1 MNDDEI
7 SEVLSVLLKAEIES
21 GYWPGLVGEAIF
33 DGPLMIEKLIHV
45 LNRKEFDSLDLES
58 KKTLVYSVSGGYLGR
73 GELLNPFLRNGT
85 LSHEFAKNLKTSI
98 ECLRKRIE
106 C

>member
-7 SEVLSVLLKAEIES
+7 SEILNVLLKAEIES
-21 GYWPGLVGEAIF
+21 GYKPGLGGDEIF
-33 DGPLMIEKLIHV
+33 DGPLMIEKLIDV
-45 LNRKEFDSLDLES
+45 LKRKEFDSLDLES

-73 GELLNPFLRNGT
+73 GELLNPHLRNGI
-85 LSHEFAKNLKTSI
+85 LSHEFAKSLKNSI